1 MGSLYIGPVE
11 IQLSGTGFSHFVT
24 TRDFGPFLYER
35 DTESCIELTFVSSDD
50 SRLQKYE
57 FCYRRHDLNFVSD
70 GRHAYAW
77 ISGDV
82 SGFLACLEL
91 ALFVGVNQIGGVLVH
106 ASAGVLDG
114 LSWLMPGPSGTG
126 KSTAI
131 NGGFDKIL
139 SDERVI
145 ISRHQNE
152 YRVWG
157 TPFWSD
163 GRQWPLDASSN
174 PIAGVIKLVKS
185 KTTSRRPFSTIN
197 MVEWVMRSIVMYG
210 DSAPD
215 TGHIMA
221 FIVDMVESIECI
233 QVSFPKEGSWASS
246 TLSQIGLAS

>member
-106 ASAGVLDG
+106 ASVA
-114 LSWLMPGPSGTG
+114 MRET
-126 KSTAI
+126 
-131 NGGFDKIL
+131 IL
-139 SDERVI
+139 S
-145 ISRHQNE
+145 
-152 YRVWG
+152 
-157 TPFWSD
+157 
-163 GRQWPLDASSN
+163 
-174 PIAGVIKLVKS
+174 
-185 KTTSRRPFSTIN
+185 
-197 MVEWVMRSIVMYG
+197 
-210 DSAPD
+210 SAP
-215 TGHIMA
+215 A
-221 FIVDMVESIECI
+221 I
-233 QVSFPKEGSWASS
+233 QVYYIDLMVVLTCPIQLRTRRMMTIRLSS
-246 TLSQIGLAS
+246 RMFAPLTLTGTENTLSVASI